1 MKKFGKWIVLFCA
14 LLGAIT
20 VSACSKNKEVVLNGF
35 DVPEKIVVEQYKD
48 VVVDVPIVTENGKT
62 LDVKTEVSDSG
73 GGKVAVV
80 LGAFTASDI
89 GGYTISFTVTASDG
103 KDYVK
108 TTKVEVE
115 PEGTAMHTFKLK
127 LPETI
132 NAGQDYAI
140 GSDICVVAD
149 GTDTA
154 SIQKTEVFFNG
165 VWTETSSVFNMPW
178 SGKYDIRFHFV
189 YDGAIDLINAEITVT
204 GVDYGYNEN
213 TDFHYYKGN
222 DTINLSALVRTV
234 PSGLNVSYT
243 VSAFTAGEYVEKTDV
258 TIADGILSHD
268 KIDSRAYKV
277 DAYLLADN
285 PIFGKKLFDTFYF
298 DYDETDTPVFVE
310 NSVSQLE
317 TNYWANGYHANW
329 FSSIAYEDA
338 SQAGSESPLYR
349 RKGAYISV
357 TSSRENEEFGV
368 CVGMTPVHSKAYYQ
382 NLDQSLKLSFE
393 YYYAINGE
401 AQKGGWRIKEIDM
414 ATVVAS
420 YDEYVARANYDYVLH
435 SEWVGYGGNTGQEHV
450 LYLGNVAIC
459 AKVEDS
465 SVSLTLPSVAQSEAT
480 DFSDVSVT
488 VNGQSCDVLKVEL
501 NYNDNWVVLDS
512 FDIPWGGEYD
522 VRVSYLYQIERTHTQ
537 KLTVSGSDFQ
547 YTDCTEKLNRY
558 VNDNVNLKTTF
569 ESLNLSGYQSYDI
582 SYESVKRLTSGQW
595 VATEIKPVN
604 DVIDKNDLYTGAYSV
619 GVYVSKK
626 GESADGIFGKKLFA
640 TFYFDYDETDEYVFV
655 PNNEFGAN
663 FFAAGYHAN
672 WGTEVEFIDAS
683 QAGSESPLSGKSGM
697 FAHIPMSDSTD
708 YNVAMAV
715 KPVHTKAYYDAIK
728 SDYLL
733 AYEWKYANE
742 SGPWKTEF
750 IELEKIVENFE
761 HRLGNLD
768 NTSDDEKLKAML
780 FSQYFAPMEGGVK
793 RDKDFY
799 GGNIVLVKKNVDVS
813 LTLPTVEAGT
823 ATTFDGITLTVDGKP
838 VTPTKVELNYNDNWV
853 VLDSFDIPWGGE
865 YDVRVSYLYQIERT
879 HTQKLTVSGSDFQY
893 TDCTEKL
900 NRYVNDNVNLK
911 TTFESLNLSG
921 YQSYDISYESVKRLT
936 SGQWVATEIKPVND
950 VIDKNDLYTGAY
962 SVGVYVSK
970 KGESAD
976 GIFGKKLFATFYFD
990 YDETDEYVFVPN
1002 NEFGANF
1009 FAAGYHANWGTEV
1022 EFIDASQAGSESPL
1036 SGKSGMFAHIPMS
1049 DSTDYNVAMAVKPVH
1064 TKAYYDAIKS
1074 DYLLAYEWKYAN
1086 ESGPWKTE
1094 FIELEK
1100 IVENFEHR
1108 LGNLDNTSDDEKL
1121 KAMLFSQYFAPMEGG
1136 VKRDK
1141 DFYGGNIVLVKKN
1154 VDVSLTLPTVEA
1166 GTATTFDGITLTVDG
1181 KPVTPTKVEISDGED
1196 EWSTI
1201 TSFEFV
1207 FGGEYNVRVTYLYQ
1221 IERTHTQKLTVS
1233 GGEQITLVT
1242 DTALHRI
1249 IGSDVDGDNIDLM
1262 TVLASIKKS
1271 NGNLFDYTQE
1281 NITVSFEVTY
1291 AKWKES
1297 LNGTVWE
1304 RTNKYQEAVELNADG
1319 HTIAKSNLL
1328 SVGYNVK
1335 AYAESRG
1342 MKKQFASFTFDYDP
1356 TDAYVYC
1363 DDALLNNYFWY
1374 GGLEYHPNWYV
1385 DFAANASWVDAS
1397 EATEGFLAGK
1407 SGMFWQLKFPGA
1419 TGGETNIS
1427 VAVRPSHT
1435 KAYYQQAV
1443 SDGYVRLCYD
1453 QYIKK
1458 GAEQKETT
1466 LNRWRTM
1473 QTLVIDRYDD
1483 YVTLDTG
1490 VTDKSYE
1497 PLLLSHN
1504 TNGDPFYVAD
1514 ATYPVEAYL
1523 GNIRLC
1529 RAE

>member
-165 VWTETSSVFNMPW
+165 VWTATSSVFNMPW

-204 GVDYGYNEN
+204 GEDYGHNEN
-213 TDFHYYKGN
+213 TDYHYYKGN

-317 TNYWANGYHANW
+317 TNYWASGYHANW

-357 TSSRENEEFGV
+357 TSSRKNEEFGV
-368 CVGMTPVHSKAYYQ
+368 CVGMTPVHSKAYYH
-382 NLDQSLKLSFE
+382 NLDSSLKLSFE

-420 YDEYVARANYDYVLH
+420 YDEYVARANYEYVLH
-435 SEWVGYGGNTGQEHV
+435 SEWVGYGGNTGQKHV
-450 LYLGNVAIC
+450 LYLGNIAIC

-480 DFSDVSVT
+480 DFSGVSVT

-522 VRVSYLYQIERTHTQ
+522 VRVSYFYAYIRTVTG
-537 KLTVSGSDFQ
+537 KLTVRGGDLQ
-547 YTDCTEKLNRY
+547 YTDCTEKLNRC

-604 DVIDKNDLYTGAYSV
+604 DVINKNDLYTGAYGV
-619 GVYVSKK
+619 DVYVSKK

-672 WGTEVEFIDAS
+672 WGAKIEFIDAS

-697 FAHIPMSDSTD
+697 FAHIPMSHYTD

-728 SDYLL
+728 SDYQL

-768 NTSDDEKLKAML
+768 NTSDDEKSKAML
-780 FSQYFAPMEGGVK
+780 FSQYFAPMQGGVK

-799 GGNIVLVKKNVDVS
+799 GGNIVLAKKNVDVS

-823 ATTFDGITLTVDGKP
+823 ATDFDGITLTVDGK
-838 VTPTKVELNYNDNWV
+838 
-853 VLDSFDIPWGGE
+853 
-865 YDVRVSYLYQIERT
+865 
-879 HTQKLTVSGSDFQY
+879 
-893 TDCTEKL
+893 
-900 NRYVNDNVNLK
+900 
-911 TTFESLNLSG
+911 
-921 YQSYDISYESVKRLT
+921 
-936 SGQWVATEIKPVND
+936 A
-950 VIDKNDLYTGAY
+950 
-962 SVGVYVSK
+962 
-970 KGESAD
+970 
-976 GIFGKKLFATFYFD
+976 
-990 YDETDEYVFVPN
+990 
-1002 NEFGANF
+1002 
-1009 FAAGYHANWGTEV
+1009 
-1022 EFIDASQAGSESPL
+1022 
-1036 SGKSGMFAHIPMS
+1036 
-1049 DSTDYNVAMAVKPVH
+1049 
-1064 TKAYYDAIKS
+1064 
-1074 DYLLAYEWKYAN
+1074 
-1086 ESGPWKTE
+1086 
-1094 FIELEK
+1094 
-1100 IVENFEHR
+1100 
-1108 LGNLDNTSDDEKL
+1108 
-1121 KAMLFSQYFAPMEGG
+1121 
-1136 VKRDK
+1136 
-1141 DFYGGNIVLVKKN
+1141 
-1154 VDVSLTLPTVEA
+1154 
-1166 GTATTFDGITLTVDG
+1166 
-1181 KPVTPTKVEISDGED
+1181 VTPTKVEISDGED

-1221 IERTHTQKLTVS
+1221 IERTHTQKLTVR
-1233 GGEQITLVT
+1233 GGAQITLVT

-1249 IGSDVDGDNIDLM
+1249 IGSGVDGDNIDLT
-1262 TVLASIKKS
+1262 TVLALIKKS

-1297 LNGTVWE
+1297 LKGTIWE

-1342 MKKQFASFTFDYDP
+1342 TKKQFASFTFDYDP

-1374 GGLEYHPNWYV
+1374 GGPSYHSNWYV

-1397 EATEGFLAGK
+1397 EATEGFLKGK
-1407 SGMFWQLKFPGA
+1407 SGMFWQLKFPGVT
-1419 TGGETNIS
+1419 TGSDVNIS

-1443 SDGYVRLCYD
+1443 SDGYERLCYD

-1466 LNRWRTM
+1466 LKRWRTM
-1473 QTLVIDRYDD
+1473 KTLVIDRYDD

-1490 VTDKSYE
+1490 VTDESYI

-1504 TNGDPFYVAD
+1504 TNGDPFYVSD
-1514 ATYPVEAYL
+1514 AKYPVEAYL
-1523 GNIRLC
+1523 GNIRLG